1 MSITSAPQPTHPLT
15 AMSTVQICPTLEL
28 DLPAEAFPGFASL
41 LQHGVLFPIE
51 KSTPL
56 LALLVTLPGFSA
68 EYIEKNVQTI
78 FINGVAA
85 DSLNKEMVDGTT
97 VALSAAMP
105 GLAGAIF
112 RRQGV
117 HGSLRSKQVT
127 DAPLEQSGAGFLTLK
142 FFNSI
147 ATDRVADLLQKGIL
161 VSGKALVKFAR
172 MRGHLFEPPIGLK
185 LDGEKVAYADLLGK
199 AENWDMVRVQLKE

>member
-1 MSITSAPQPTHPLT
+1 
-15 AMSTVQICPTLEL
+15 MSTAQAFPVLEL
-28 DLPAEAFPGFASL
+28 DLPAEALPGIASL
-41 LQHGVLFPIE
+41 LQHGVLFPIA
-51 KSTPL
+51 KPIPL
-56 LALLVTLPGFSA
+56 LSFLVTLPGFSA
-68 EYIEKNVQTI
+68 DYIEQNVQTI

-85 DSLNKEMVDGTT
+85 DSLSKAMVDGTT

-127 DAPLEQSGAGFLTLK
+127 ETPVAQSGAGYLTLK

-147 ATDRVADLLQKGIL
+147 ATDRIEDLLHKGVL
-161 VSGKALVKFAR
+161 VTGKSLVDFAR
-172 MRGHLFEPPIGLK
+172 MRGHLFEPPVCLK
-185 LDGEKVAYADLLGK
+185 LDGQKISYADVLET
-199 AENWDMVRVQLKE
+199 AANWDLVQVQLKG

>member
-1 MSITSAPQPTHPLT
+1 
-15 AMSTVQICPTLEL
+15 MSTDRTYPTLEL
-28 DLPAEAFPGFASL
+28 NLPATALPGFASL
-41 LQHGVLFPIE
+41 LQHGVLFPIQ
-51 KSTPL
+51 KPTPL
-56 LALLVTLPGFSA
+56 LSFLITLPGFSA
-68 EYIEKNVQTI
+68 DYIEENVQTI

-127 DAPLEQSGAGFLTLK
+127 DAPPVQSGAGFLILK

-147 ATDRVADLLQKGIL
+147 ATDRVKDLLQEGVL
-161 VSGKALVKFAR
+161 VSGKALVRFAQ
-172 MRGHLFEPPIGLK
+172 MREHLFESPICLK
-185 LDGEKVAYADLLGK
+185 LDGQEVPYTNLLEKVKKLDLI
-199 AENWDMVRVQLKE
+199 EVRLKE

>member
-1 MSITSAPQPTHPLT
+1 
-15 AMSTVQICPTLEL
+15 MSTVQTSPSLEL
-28 DLPAEAFPGFASL
+28 NLPATALPGFASL
-41 LQHGVLFPIE
+41 LQHGVLFPIQ
-51 KSTPL
+51 KPTPL
-56 LALLVTLPGFSA
+56 LSFLITLPGFSA
-68 EYIEKNVQTI
+68 DYIEENVQTI

-85 DSLNKEMVDGTT
+85 DNLNQEMVDGTT

-127 DAPLEQSGAGFLTLK
+127 DAPPVQSGAGFLILK

-147 ATDRVADLLQKGIL
+147 ATDRVKDLLQNGVL
-161 VSGKALVKFAR
+161 VSGKAFVNFAR
-172 MRGHLFEPPIGLK
+172 MRGHLFEPPVCLK
-185 LDGEKVAYADLLGK
+185 LNGQELSYADVLKK
-199 AENWDMVRVQLKE
+199 AENLNSVEVRLKG